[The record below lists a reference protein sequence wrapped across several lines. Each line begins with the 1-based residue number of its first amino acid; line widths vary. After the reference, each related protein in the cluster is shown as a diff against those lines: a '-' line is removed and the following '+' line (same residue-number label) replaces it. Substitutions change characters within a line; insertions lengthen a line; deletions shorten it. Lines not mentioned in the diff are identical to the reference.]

1 MFRECQEFVIK
12 DRFFFFI
19 SIFSES
25 QAVKEVRRIHDE
37 KEEEYKKER
46 EELMKKV
53 FILMVICPRQ
63 RSII

>member
-1 MFRECQEFVIK
+1 MNARNLLLKI
-12 DRFFFFI
+12 DFFFI

-53 FILMVICPRQ
+53 FMLMVICPRQ

>member
-1 MFRECQEFVIK
+1 MNTVNLLLK
-12 DRFFFFI
+12 TVFFCLLNFI
-19 SIFSES
+19 LSVFSES

-53 FILMVICPRQ
+53 FIVMVICP
-63 RSII
+63 

>member
-1 MFRECQEFVIK
+1 M
-12 DRFFFFI
+12 
-19 SIFSES
+19 FSES

-53 FILMVICPRQ
+53 FIVMVICPWQ
-63 RSII
+63 RSIIWL